1 MNLEWRECMLIYI
14 LALMITILL
23 IWILEKKVKSQ
34 KVKLLLMILAVV
46 PLFMISAIRY
56 DVGTDYLKRYTNDY
70 ISLAHGGAVDNLEI
84 GFKLI
89 VYICLIFTKEPYLL
103 FVVTSF
109 IILSLFFQTIYK
121 KSTNVIFSILI
132 FFLGGYFFA
141 SLNLVRQYMAIAFI
155 LLGYQFLMS
164 DNKRKAYIG
173 FLACAI
179 IAFSIHSASIVSFVI
194 LLLSKKVLVN
204 AKWVLP
210 CSILILFLNEKLMAC
225 LSPIIE
231 QTRFNVYLT
240 GNMAKG
246 ETSILSIVKNLVIYV
261 WMYGI
266 YVINAKQKIKL
277 EKEGV
282 LFLNIQGIALL
293 MIIAGTIHMQFLR
306 IAIYFEVFQILSV
319 PYYLTIMPFKD
330 ITSKIN
336 QKINKDLKEKTIK
349 IVAYVTILLCFIGMF
364 SYTNI
369 LNNDN
374 EVLPY
379 KTIFSPR

>member
-1 MNLEWRECMLIYI
+1 MLIYI